1 MPFGLQQ
8 SHALLSLSR
17 SNALLRL
24 EAGQNLQAGDA
35 ADVWLLD

>member
-17 SNALLRL
+17 ADALLRL
-24 EAGQNLQAGDA
+24 EAGQNLKAGDDA
-35 ADVWLLD
+35 EVWLLD